1 MFVSLF
7 FPHFFLDVNI
17 LLEQISLKILKMGN
31 CMQIEMREN
40 YIDESNSIDRI
51 KNPLDNLY
59 LSENQNDN

>member
-7 FPHFFLDVNI
+7 FLHFFLDVNI
-17 LLEQISLKILKMGN
+17 LLEQISLKILKMEN